1 MSDVTLRA
9 TRFSMPLSH
18 PQQQRLSRRGA
29 SYPPVDIWQCLE
41 SFSGVKTWE
50 VCDWHLMG
58 SDREAANP
66 PTVHRT
72 GPTPRNYVTLAIN
85 SAQVGKPCPNHAH
98 FLRLLLGPSDPK
110 LREAFLIVLDW
121 LEIFYYDNN
130 MYVE

>member
-66 PTVHRT
+66 PYSTQDGPYPKELCHPGHQQCPGWEALPEPRTFFEAPT
-72 GPTPRNYVTLAIN
+72 GP
-85 SAQVGKPCPNHAH
+85 K
-98 FLRLLLGPSDPK
+98 
-110 LREAFLIVLDW
+110 
-121 LEIFYYDNN
+121 
-130 MYVE
+130 